1 MVAGHLREKRGY
13 YHMVLSYTDEN
24 GKRQTPSK
32 STGLPVKGN
41 KKRAEALLMQA
52 RKEKEA
58 ELQLKMA
65 QKEQQHFSQFTD
77 ILFTQFMSSWVDMMK
92 NSVED
97 TTYAAY
103 SMTINKKIVPYF
115 NKKYPG
121 LLLREVTPKYIQ
133 DYYTHEMNVNGL
145 SANTVI
151 HRHANI
157 RKALQYAMKTGL
169 ILSNPADLVER
180 PKKIQYVGGFY
191 NEKELEK
198 LFEAVKGDPIELGV
212 IVAAFYGLRRSEVV
226 GLKWDAIDFEKKTVT
241 IRHTV
246 TQMCLDGKS
255 TVIQK
260 DRTKTKSS
268 YRTLPL
274 VEPFEELL
282 LRLKEGQEQNRKL
295 CGRSYSKKYT
305 EYIYVDQLGQLIKPG
320 YITQHF
326 PQVLEKNGLRKI
338 RFHDLRHSCA
348 SLLHANGVSMN
359 QRAEAVVKNIY
370 VSFFDYSSRH
380 VQSLTLTSANIL
392 TATYQNIVKSFFVRV
407 NELCHFGKPENFV
420 YFFVRRIRFSHF
432 DIIAHGSFK
441 YLCFLQSHREM
452 RTNINLSHILV

>member
-41 KKRAEALLMQA
+41 KKRAEAMLMQT

-65 QKEQQHFSQFTD
+65 QKEQQYFSRHTD
-77 ILFTQFMSSWVDMMK
+77 IIFTQFMSSWVDMMK

-115 NKKYPG
+115 NEKHPG
-121 LLLREVTPKYIQ
+121 LLLREVTPKHIQ
-133 DYYTHEMNVNGL
+133 DYYTHEMNDNGL

-180 PKKIQYVGGFY
+180 PKKNQFVGGFY
-191 NEKELEK
+191 NEKELAK

-212 IVAAFYGLRRSEVV
+212 LVAAFYGLRRSEVV
-226 GLKWDAIDFEKKTVT
+226 GLKWDAIDFEKKTITV
-241 IRHTV
+241 RHTV

-255 TVIQK
+255 TIVQK

-274 VEPFEELL
+274 VEHFEELL
-282 LRLKEGQEQNRKL
+282 LRLKEEQAHNRKL

-326 PQVLEKNGLRKI
+326 PQVLEKNDLRKI

-348 SLLHANGVSMN
+348 SLLHANGVSMKEI
-359 QRAEAVVKNIY
+359 QVWLGHSDISTTMNIY
-370 VSFFDYSSRH
+370 THLDVDSK
-380 VQSLTLTSANIL
+380 VASANAI
-392 TATYQNIVKSFFVRV
+392 IGIFPGEKKCPP
-407 NELCHFGKPENFV
+407 NETSVEEV
-420 YFFVRRIRFSHF
+420 HF
-432 DIIAHGSFK
+432 DENAGK
-441 YLCFLQSHREM
+441 KRE
-452 RTNINLSHILV
+452 RKTV

>member
-41 KKRAEALLMQA
+41 KKKAEAMLMQA

-58 ELQLKMA
+58 ELRMKLA
-65 QKEQQHFSQFTD
+65 QKGQHDDAQSKDISFTR
-77 ILFTQFMSSWVDMMK
+77 FMGDWVDMMK

-103 SMTINKKIVPYF
+103 SMTVKNKIIPYF
-115 NKKYPG
+115 NEKHPG
-121 LLLREVTPKYIQ
+121 VLLGDISPKHIQ
-133 DYYTHEMNVNGL
+133 DYYTYEMNVNGL

-169 ILSNPADLVER
+169 ILNNPADLVER

-191 NEKELEK
+191 NEKELAK
-198 LFEAVKGDPIELGV
+198 LFDAVKGDPIELGV

-226 GLKWDAIDFEKKTVT
+226 GLKWDAIDFVKKTVT

-282 LRLKEGQEQNRKL
+282 LRLKEQQIQNRKL
-295 CGRSYSKKYT
+295 CGRSYNNKYS
-305 EYIYVDQLGQLIKPG
+305 EYIYVDQMGELVKPG
-320 YITQHF
+320 YLTQHF
-326 PQVLEKNGLRKI
+326 PLVLEKHGLRKI

-348 SLLHANGVSMN
+348 SLLHANGVSMKEI
-359 QRAEAVVKNIY
+359 QVWLGHSDISTTMNIY
-370 VSFFDYSSRH
+370 THLDVDSK
-380 VQSLTLTSANIL
+380 VASANAIIGIFPGERKCPSVD
-392 TATYQNIVKSFFVRV
+392 ATV
-407 NELCHFGKPENFV
+407 EEG
-420 YFFVRRIRFSHF
+420 HF
-432 DIIAHGSFK
+432 DESAEKKSK
-441 YLCFLQSHREM
+441 RKSA
-452 RTNINLSHILV
+452 

>member
-13 YHMVLSYTDEN
+13 YHIVLSFTDEN

-41 KKRAEALLMQA
+41 KKKAEAMLMQA

-115 NKKYPG
+115 NKKHPG
-121 LLLREVTPKYIQ
+121 LLLREVTPKHIQ

-180 PKKIQYVGGFY
+180 PKKNQYVGGFY
-191 NEKELEK
+191 NEKELAK

-226 GLKWDAIDFEKKTVT
+226 GLKWDAIDFEKKTITV
-241 IRHTV
+241 RHTV

-255 TVIQK
+255 TIVQK

-282 LRLKEGQEQNRKL
+282 LRLKEEQAQNRKL

-326 PQVLEKNGLRKI
+326 PQVLEKNGLRRI

-348 SLLHANGVSMN
+348 SLLHANGVSMKEI
-359 QRAEAVVKNIY
+359 QVWLGHSDISTTMNIY
-370 VSFFDYSSRH
+370 THLDVDSK
-380 VQSLTLTSANIL
+380 VASANAI
-392 TATYQNIVKSFFVRV
+392 IGIFPGEKKCPS
-407 NELCHFGKPENFV
+407 NETSVEEV
-420 YFFVRRIRFSHF
+420 HF
-432 DIIAHGSFK
+432 DENAGK
-441 YLCFLQSHREM
+441 KRK
-452 RTNINLSHILV
+452 RKTA

>member
-41 KKRAEALLMQA
+41 KKRAEAMLMQT

-65 QKEQQHFSQFTD
+65 QKEQQHFSKFTD
-77 ILFTQFMSSWVDMMK
+77 TLFTQFMSSWVDMMK

-115 NKKYPG
+115 NEKHPG
-121 LLLREVTPKYIQ
+121 LLLREVTPKHIQ
-133 DYYTHEMNVNGL
+133 DYYTHEMNDNGL

-180 PKKIQYVGGFY
+180 PKKNQFVGGFY
-191 NEKELEK
+191 NEKELAK

-212 IVAAFYGLRRSEVV
+212 LVAAFYGLRRSEVV
-226 GLKWDAIDFEKKTVT
+226 GLKWDAIDFEKKTITV
-241 IRHTV
+241 RHTV

-255 TVIQK
+255 TIVQK

-282 LRLKEGQEQNRKL
+282 LRLKEEQAHNRKL

-338 RFHDLRHSCA
+338 RFHDLRHSYAVA
-348 SLLHANGVSMN
+348 SL
-359 QRAEAVVKNIY
+359 RAGDDIKTVQGNLGHHSAAFTMDTY
-370 VSFFDYSSRH
+370 AH
-380 VQSLTLTSANIL
+380 VTTQMKRESADRMQAHIQ
-392 TATYQNIVKSFFVRV
+392 AIKS
-407 NELCHFGKPENFV
+407 CKG
-420 YFFVRRIRFSHF
+420 
-432 DIIAHGSFK
+432 
-441 YLCFLQSHREM
+441 
-452 RTNINLSHILV
+452 